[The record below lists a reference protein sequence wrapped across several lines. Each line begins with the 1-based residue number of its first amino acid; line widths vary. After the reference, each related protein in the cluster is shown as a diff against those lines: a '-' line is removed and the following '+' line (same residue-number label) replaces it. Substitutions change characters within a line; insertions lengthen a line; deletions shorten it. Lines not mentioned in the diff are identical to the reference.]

1 MAVSQKT
8 KELIDRLI
16 ANISAYPNCDKHQL
30 GKDIYSVVDWSLR
43 NHLIGATSYYKEDI
57 RQECA
62 MAIWRKI
69 SEGKIPYVNRCIIG
83 FLQLVTVNTMRTH
96 IAKISRR
103 QNLLN
108 SGALPDST
116 GLPASL
122 STKFDFSA
130 LLIGQEEYERLLK

>member
-8 KELIDRLI
+8 KDLIDRLI

-108 SGALPDST
+108 SGALP
-116 GLPASL
+116 ASL
-122 STKFDFSA
+122 STKFDFSVM
-130 LLIGQEEYERLLK
+130 LIGQEEYERLLK